1 MVFLKT
7 ITSFDHPFMD
17 VIEDIVNIAYSPYSF
32 RLDYKN
38 AAGHQIR
45 STFTKGMDP
54 EMHNIRI
61 NDDTFSPTEMVNN
74 PEKMAALIRQDLTNS
89 AIEALP

>member
-1 MVFLKT
+1 
-7 ITSFDHPFMD
+7 MD
-17 VIEDIVNIAYSPYSF
+17 VIKDIINIAYSAYSF

-38 AAGHQIR
+38 NTGYQFR
-45 STFTKGMDP
+45 FTFTKGMDP
-54 EMHNIRI
+54 KTHNIRI
-61 NDDTFSPTEMVNN
+61 NDDTFSPKEIVDN